1 MAVQIIR
8 EGWLR
13 KEGGKRHN
21 WKRRWFTLGDT
32 NQLTYYESPDKKHHK
47 GTIDLTKAKLLA
59 SHKKQKHGFGIICPK
74 RTWYLAAVDN
84 TEREVWL
91 STLGEL
97 LPRTSTLRLP
107 SRSLQDSSSNSSIYE
122 EVTVVPAGSGLVS
135 SGSGYAL
142 SAQALAQPGPGFAP
156 SGPALPPPGP
166 GYNSSEQAPLPYG
179 WEKLRNSD
187 GRFFYANHIT
197 KTTQWHRPV
206 AEPSV
211 VEYKAPPDVAA
222 APPPP
227 AIVQKPKKK
236 FKPRIDVGQK
246 VKILKRYKDIPSQS
260 IGQVTRV
267 KPDNSVVVFFGTE
280 TDVCFMEHEIW
291 DWLEPWGPAPDSKV
305 VPSFGKQPLVIS
317 FNEGRLGLE
326 FKLRRVT
333 FIVTKVVRNYEAWKK
348 GVLVGMQMVS
358 AVDGYGKSVQGSSA
372 VELAQNLTKAPRPV
386 KITFISEQL
395 ASQPG
400 VYI

>member
-13 KEGGKRHN
+13 KEGGRRHN
-21 WKRRWFTLGDT
+21 WKKRWFTLGDT
-32 NQLTYYESPDKKHHK
+32 NQLTYYESPDKKDHK

-59 SHKKQKHGFGIICPK
+59 SHEKQKHGFGIICPN

-97 LPRTSTLRLP
+97 LPRTSTMRLP
-107 SRSLQDSSSNSSIYE
+107 SRSLQDSISNSSIYE
-122 EVTVVPAGSGLVS
+122 EVIKVPAGS
-135 SGSGYAL
+135 
-142 SAQALAQPGPGFAP
+142 AQALVPPGPGFAP
-156 SGPALPPPGP
+156 SGPALGPPGP
-166 GYNSSEQAPLPYG
+166 GHKSNEQAPLPYG

-206 AEPSV
+206 AAPSE
-211 VEYKAPPDVAA
+211 VEYKAPPGVAA

-227 AIVQKPKKK
+227 AIIQKAKKK
-236 FKPRIDVGQK
+236 FKPRVDVGQK
-246 VKILKRYKDIPSQS
+246 VKILKRYKDIPTQS

-267 KPDNSVVVFFGTE
+267 KPDNSVVVFFGTK
-280 TDVCFMEHEIW
+280 TDVCFLEHEIW
-291 DWLEPWGPAPDSKV
+291 DWLEPWGSAPDSKV
-305 VPSFGKQPLVIS
+305 VPSLGKQPLVIS
-317 FNEGRLGLE
+317 FNEGRMGLE
-326 FKLRRVT
+326 FKQTGVT
-333 FIVTKVVRNYEAWKK
+333 FIVTNVVRKYEADKK

-358 AVDGYGKSVQGSSA
+358 AVDGYGNSVQGSSA
-372 VELAQNLTKAPRPV
+372 RELAKNLSKAPRPV
-386 KITFISEQL
+386 KITFISEQP
-395 ASQPG
+395 QPG

>member
-1 MAVQIIR
+1 MAVQIVR

-21 WKRRWFTLGDT
+21 WKKRWFTLGDT

-91 STLGEL
+91 CTLGEL
-97 LPRTSTLRLP
+97 LPRTSTMSLP
-107 SRSLQDSSSNSSIYE
+107 SRSSFRDSYSNSSIYE
-122 EVTVVPAGSGLVS
+122 EEEPAGTRLVPSGP
-135 SGSGYAL
+135 GYAPP
-142 SAQALAQPGPGFAP
+142 AQALAPPGPGFAP
-156 SGPALPPPGP
+156 PGP
-166 GYNSSEQAPLPYG
+166 GLAQRGPGYESHEQAPLPNG

-187 GRFFYANHIT
+187 GKFFYANHIT

-206 AEPSV
+206 AAPSV
-211 VEYKAPPDVAA
+211 VEYKAPPVVAA
-222 APPPP
+222 APPLP
-227 AIVQKPKKK
+227 AIIEKAKKK
-236 FKPRIDVGQK
+236 FKPRVNVGQR
-246 VKILKRYKDIPSQS
+246 VKILKRYKDIPPQS

-280 TDVCFMEHEIW
+280 TDVCFMEHEIQ
-291 DWLEPWGPAPDSKV
+291 DWLEPWGSAPDSKV
-305 VPSFGKQPLVIS
+305 VPSVGKQPLVIS

-326 FKLRRVT
+326 FRLRKVA
-333 FIVTKVVRNYEAWKK
+333 FIVTKVVRNYEAYKK

-358 AVDGYGKSVQGSSA
+358 AVDGYGRSVQGSSA
-372 VELAQNLTKAPRPV
+372 QELAQNLSKAPRPV
-386 KITFISEQL
+386 KITFISEQFS
-395 ASQPG
+395 SQPG